1 MPTEARSLD
10 FVPPSFADPNSGRI
24 VLLAD
29 DLCGACDAGAAFLR
43 TGRTVRIWF
52 GTNAHFSTPE
62 SVQAFNTSSRAL
74 SPRRAA
80 RAVSLACA
88 ALAGSPNS
96 LFFKKVDSAARG
108 PLGAELLAAHRAL
121 GTRAI
126 LFAPAFPA
134 AGRTVSDG
142 ILEIQD
148 AAGKHST
155 IHLDRLFPI
164 TARGRIIHISYAREL
179 APALDAGMTVLI
191 CDSSTQ
197 ADLDALARAAQDLP
211 GLLYAGSAGLAQA
224 FAGLIPARPMAA
236 LVPNAA
242 RTLLIAGTSHPSPGS
257 SFRNS
262 IQATPAA
269 SGFSASIS
277 HSARRRGFAP
287 HFVPILLKRSSSPV
301 AKPRSLLFALSMPTL
316 LSSRVSSRRAFRGAL
331 CRAAMRMDAPSSLS
345 PATSARRT
353 HSTKSLPRYEVEHEQ
368 AIRFVSAELEPV
380 HHAERSARVPG
391 ATR

>member
-1 MPTEARSLD
+1 MPTEARSQD

-29 DLCGACDAGAAFLR
+29 DLCGACDAAAAFLR
-43 TGRTVRIWF
+43 TGRSVRVWF
-52 GTNAHFSTPE
+52 GSSVEFSTPE

-96 LFFKKVDSAARG
+96 LFFKAVDSAARG

-142 ILEIQD
+142 ILEIDD

-164 TARGRIIHISYAREL
+164 TARGRINHISYAREL
-179 APALDAGMTVLI
+179 APALDAGMTLLI

-197 ADLDALARAAQDLP
+197 DDLDALARAAQDLP
-211 GLLYAGSAGLAQA
+211 GLLFAGSAGLAQA
-224 FAGLIPARPMAA
+224 LARLATARPMAA

-242 RTLLIAGTSHPSPGS
+242 RTLLVAGTSHPVTKLQLQELDPGHAGS
-257 SFRNS
+257 VRVLRLHISFG
-262 IQATPAA
+262 AA
-269 SGFSASIS
+269 
-277 HSARRRGFAP
+277 AR
-287 HFVPILLKRSSSPV
+287 IRS
-301 AKPRSLLFALSMPTL
+301 
-316 LSSRVSSRRAFRGAL
+316 AFRSYSPQAL
-331 CRAAMRMDAPSSLS
+331 ILIGG
-345 PATSARRT
+345 
-353 HSTKSLPRYEVEHEQ
+353 E
-368 AIRFVSAELEPV
+368 SAELAVRALDAHSFILQGEF
-380 HHAERSARVPG
+380 APG
-391 ATR
+391 IPWGVVQGGDAHGCTVVTKSGDFGSPNAFNEILAALRGRA